1 MFLVFLTNDGHK
13 RFERC
18 FANFFDAQQFFISQF
33 FADIC
38 SYNQKNRGDAR
49 DTLQK
54 HAQI

>member
-49 DTLQK
+49 DMLQK
-54 HAQI
+54 DTQI

>member
-18 FANFFDAQQFFISQF
+18 FANFLDGLQFFISQF

-49 DTLQK
+49 DMLQK
-54 HAQI
+54 DTQI